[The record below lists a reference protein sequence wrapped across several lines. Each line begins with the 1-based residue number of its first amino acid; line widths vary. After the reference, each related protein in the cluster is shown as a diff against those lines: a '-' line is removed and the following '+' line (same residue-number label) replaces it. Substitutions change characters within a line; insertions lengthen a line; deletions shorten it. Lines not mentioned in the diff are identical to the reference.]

1 MIEFDRWEV
10 LERIGA
16 YAAGEL
22 LGEEARETERLIL
35 ENREAQKLAESYV
48 RMMALLGAIGQE
60 TTEAPEAVVNRAIR
74 RAYVS
79 AFFRQTES
87 LFGGIGRAYLDA
99 FVYYL
104 GLRGGDDI
112 DGRVQQAWT

>member
-1 MIEFDRWEV
+1 MIGADRWEV
-10 LERIGA
+10 LEKIGA

-22 LGEEARETERLIL
+22 TGEEARETERLIL
-35 ENREAQKLAESYV
+35 ENPEARQLAASYV
-48 RMMALLGAIGQE
+48 RMMALLGAIGREE
-60 TTEAPEAVVNRAIR
+60 TEVPEAVVNRAIR

-87 LFGGIGRAYLDA
+87 LFGNVGRAYLDA

-104 GLRGGDDI
+104 GLRG
-112 DGRVQQAWT
+112 DGRAQQAY